1 MPWKPTDLSRTDQV
15 RQFYAQRPD
24 LQAFFSDPAARE
36 DLARRMREAGIDL
49 TADDLTDPEVLAELG
64 SVDDPELEKL
74 FPFTQDSIADRR
86 RSYYRENPGQDP
98 QSTTSRVLEF
108 FGLDEPYYDDSR
120 SYDYIQR
127 KRGEFDQNQ
136 DWTWF
141 FQPTE
146 AEEQVLSGSM
156 PSVYGAEDDR
166 TGAEMAQGSIL
177 GALNWPLFGAEE
189 EVVAGVDALGQGRS
203 YDDALAESRRVKD
216 RHSLHTPLWSQVPE
230 WIASAGLALPVFA
243 GGQAV
248 AARGLSAGRQ
258 AAGFAPR
265 ATSPTGQAV
274 EEIATASPVAAAD
287 ASLYQL
293 GEADGDFSQRAE
305 QFDPYWTAS
314 VAAFPAILGAAD
326 VGRGVAKDGY
336 RKGRELWQRM
346 FGPSKKAKASVKK
359 TRRID
364 VPALTEGGSGRI
376 GSPDEPSP
384 LTPKTPREI
393 PDIGPV
399 RPPREIPMVPLKT
412 TMQGGSVRGDIERAL
427 SGKGRRR

>member
-1 MPWKPTDLSRTDQV
+1 MPWRPTDLSRTDQV

-36 DLARRMREAGIDL
+36 DLARRMREAGIEVTSDM
-49 TADDLTDPEVLAELG
+49 LTDPEVLAELG

-86 RSYYRENPGQDP
+86 RSYYRENPDQDP
-98 QSTTSRVLEF
+98 QSNTSRAMEF
-108 FGLDEPYYDDSR
+108 FGLDEPYYNDSR
-120 SYDYIQR
+120 SYDYAQ
-127 KRGEFDQNQ
+127 KKFQNNGNP
-136 DWTWF
+136 DMSWF
-141 FQPTE
+141 LQPTE
-146 AEEQVLSGSM
+146 AQEQVMSGSM

-166 TGAEMAQGSIL
+166 TGSEMAQGAIL

-189 EVVAGVDALGQGRS
+189 EVVAGVDALGEGKS

-258 AAGFAPR
+258 AAGFAPK

-287 ASLYQL
+287 ASFYQL
-293 GEADGDFSQRAE
+293 GEADGDLSQRAE

-314 VAAFPAILGAAD
+314 VAAFPAILGAANL
-326 VGRGVAKDGY
+326 GRGIVSDGY
-336 RKGRELWQRM
+336 RKGKELWRRVT
-346 FGPSKKAKASVKK
+346 GSDKKSKAQPKK
-359 TRRID
+359 SKRLD
-364 VPALTEGGSGRI
+364 VAALTKQS
-376 GSPDEPSP
+376 GSPFETPQGSP
-384 LTPKTPREI
+384 RRPEQPRGI

-399 RPPREIPMVPLKT
+399 RPPREAPLRPLQPSV
-412 TMQGGSVRGDIERAL
+412 QGGSVRGDIERAL
-427 SGKGRRR
+427 SSKGRRR

>member
-36 DLARRMREAGIDL
+36 DLARRMREAGIDV
-49 TADDLTDPEVLAELG
+49 TADDLTDPKVLAELG

-74 FPFTQDSIADRR
+74 FPFTQDSIADRK
-86 RSYYRENPGQDP
+86 RSYYRKNPGQDP

-108 FGLDEPYYDDSR
+108 LGLDEPYYNDSR
-120 SYDYIQR
+120 SYDYAQ
-127 KRGEFDQNQ
+127 KKFQNEGNP
-136 DWTWF
+136 DMSWF
-141 FQPTE
+141 LQPTE
-146 AEEQVLSGSM
+146 AQEQVMSGSM

-166 TGAEMAQGSIL
+166 TGSEMAQGAIL

-189 EVVAGVDALGQGRS
+189 EVVAGVDALGEGKS
-203 YDDALAESRRVKD
+203 YDKALAESRRVKD

-258 AAGFAPR
+258 AAGFAPK

-287 ASLYQL
+287 ASFYQL
-293 GEADGDFSQRAE
+293 GEADGDLSQRAE

-314 VAAFPAILGAAD
+314 VAAFPAILGAANL
-326 VGRGVAKDGY
+326 GRGIVSDGY
-336 RKGRELWQRM
+336 RKGKELWRRVT
-346 FGPSKKAKASVKK
+346 GSDKKSKAQPKK
-359 TRRID
+359 SKRLD
-364 VPALTEGGSGRI
+364 VAALTKQS
-376 GSPDEPSP
+376 GSPFETPQGSP
-384 LTPKTPREI
+384 RRPEQPRVI

-399 RPPREIPMVPLKT
+399 RPPREAPLRPLQPSV
-412 TMQGGSVRGDIERAL
+412 QGGSVRGDIERAL
-427 SGKGRRR
+427 SSKGRRR